1 MPSKASL
8 LVMAALYSA
17 ACVAADE
24 GPKAQP
30 PPLWSGDS
38 GWLIHGRSIRV
49 YEGTQPI
56 GALIV
61 EHDMVLKRT
70 GILKQSVHLRDAA
83 GAEMNLPEGSR
94 AFAAELALIE
104 DGKQI
109 AGSNTIEWCVVPTQA
124 SGSQPETICIFWE
137 HEHGARYD
145 QYLRPNGF
153 AFMPVTRG
161 RLDMRGP
168 VPRIEEGP
176 VDFGVQFK
184 HQRRVVELG
193 ERDITIETIYTDGTH
208 IKSEQREKHDW
219 ANSDQFMM
227 DAGDDLV
234 ELTRA
239 ADGKSVNVRR
249 VTETVLQFDRNSV
262 TAAKEI
268 KVVIEALVGVDG
280 RIKDG
285 RIVNSTGN
293 ANTDA
298 KILEEVKRSWRTA
311 PIQKKGKPVEQW
323 GRFTVIFKF
332 ED

>member
-1 MPSKASL
+1 MVPS
-8 LVMAALYSA
+8 
-17 ACVAADE
+17 
-24 GPKAQP
+24 Q
-30 PPLWSGDS
+30 
-38 GWLIHGRSIRV
+38 
-49 YEGTQPI
+49 T
-56 GALIV
+56 
-61 EHDMVLKRT
+61 
-70 GILKQSVHLRDAA
+70 
-83 GAEMNLPEGSR
+83 
-94 AFAAELALIE
+94 
-104 DGKQI
+104 
-109 AGSNTIEWCVVPTQA
+109 

-137 HEHGARYD
+137 DEQSARYD

-153 AFMPVTRG
+153 AFMPVTAG
-161 RLDMRGP
+161 RLNMRGA
-168 VPRIEEGP
+168 VPQIEEGP

-193 ERDITIETIYTDGTH
+193 ERDITIETLYSDGTH

-219 ANSDQFMM
+219 TKSDKFMM

-239 ADGKSVNVRR
+239 PDGKSLNVRR
-249 VTETVLQFDRNSV
+249 VSEPVLQFDRNSV

-280 RIKDG
+280 RIKEG

-293 ANTDA
+293 ASTDA

-311 PIQKKGKPVEQW
+311 PVQKKGKPVEQW
-323 GRFTVIFKF
+323 GQFTVIFKF